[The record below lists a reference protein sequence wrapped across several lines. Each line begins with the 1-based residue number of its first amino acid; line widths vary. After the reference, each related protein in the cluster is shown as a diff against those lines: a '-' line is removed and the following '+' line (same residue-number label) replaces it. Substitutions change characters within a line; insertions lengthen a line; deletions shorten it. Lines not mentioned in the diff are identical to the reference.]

1 MQSHFLRRVR
11 IKNYKSIAACNVQ
24 LKAPLAILVG
34 PNGSG
39 KSNFLDALRLI
50 SDSLNTTLEQ
60 ALRDRGGV
68 NEVRRRSGGHPTHFT
83 VQLDFTL
90 RSGLLGSF
98 AFEVA
103 AISDGEFV
111 VSKERCEVSKDLVTG
126 DDYYDDYYYE
136 VDFKRETEIVETN
149 LQVAMPP
156 VLHDRLYITNAGSV
170 KPFDEVFDALRSMGF
185 YNLNP
190 GVIREFQRSDPGTL
204 LERDGRNLASVLA
217 RLDTHHPEIME
228 TIKEYL
234 AAVVPGV
241 EGAGRLM
248 YGPRETVQF
257 LQRVPGQKHPWKFS
271 AINMSDGTLR
281 ALGVIVALLQT
292 NSRTPSVVGIE
303 EPETALHPAASGVL
317 WEEIWAAAQKTQVLV
332 TSHSAD
338 LLDRDSISPDA
349 LLGVSSEANRTSI
362 GPLNE
367 GARDLLRKK
376 LCTPGELMR
385 QRATD
390 PDEES
395 QRLAREPSNLRL
407 FSPCPE

>member
-1 MQSHFLRRVR
+1 MQNHFLRRVR

-90 RSGLLGSF
+90 RSGLRGFF
-98 AFEVA
+98 AFEIA
-103 AISDGEFV
+103 AIKDGGFV
-111 VSKERCEVSKDLVTG
+111 VSQERCEVFKDWILEAS
-126 DDYYDDYYYE
+126 YE
-136 VDFKRETEIVETN
+136 VMSTRETPKTDLSI
-149 LQVAMPP
+149 AMPP
-156 VLHDRLYITNAGSV
+156 VLHDRLYLVNAGSI

-190 GVIREFQRSDPGTL
+190 GVIREFQRPDPGTL

-217 RLDTHHPEIME
+217 RLHAHHPEIME
-228 TIKEYL
+228 TIKGYL

-241 EGAGRLM
+241 EGAERRI

-257 LQRVPGQKHPWKFS
+257 LQRVPSQKHPWKFS

-317 WEEIWAAAQKTQVLV
+317 WDEIQAAAQETQVLV

-338 LLDRDSISPDA
+338 LLDRDDISLDF
-349 LLGVSSEANRTSI
+349 LLGVSSAENRTSI

-367 GARDLLRKK
+367 RARNLLREK

-385 QRATD
+385 QRETD

-395 QRLAREPSNLRL
+395 QRLAREPSNLSL

>member
-1 MQSHFLRRVR
+1 MQNHFLRRVC
-11 IKNYKSIAACNVQ
+11 IKNYKSIAACNVE

-83 VQLDFTL
+83 VRLDFAL
-90 RSGLLGSF
+90 RSGSPGYF

-103 AISDGEFV
+103 ATSDVDFV
-111 VSKERCEVSKDLVTG
+111 VSKERCEVFQDLMTG
-126 DDYYDDYYYE
+126 KDYYYE
-136 VDFKRETEIVETN
+136 VDFKREAFEAN
-149 LQVAMPP
+149 LSVAMPP
-156 VLHDRLYITNAGSV
+156 VLHDRLYLTNAGSV

-190 GVIREFQRSDPGTL
+190 GVIREFQRSDSGTL

-217 RLDTHHPEIME
+217 RLHTHHPEIME
-228 TIKEYL
+228 TIEEYL

-257 LQRVPGQKHPWKFS
+257 LQKVPGQKHPWKFS

-281 ALGVIVALLQT
+281 ALGVIVALLQA

-317 WEEIWAAAQKTQVLV
+317 WDEIRAAAQKTQVLV

-338 LLDRDSISPDA
+338 LLDRDDILLDV

-367 GARDLLRKK
+367 RARNLLKEK

-385 QRATD
+385 QGATE

-395 QRLAREPSNLRL
+395 QRLASEPSNRSL

>member
-1 MQSHFLRRVR
+1 MQSHFLRRVQ
-11 IKNYKSIAACNVQ
+11 IKNYKSIQACSVH

-90 RSGLLGSF
+90 RSGLLGFF
-98 AFEVA
+98 AFEIA
-103 AISDGEFV
+103 ATSDGDFV
-111 VSKERCEVSKDLVTG
+111 VSKERCEVFKDMMTG
-126 DDYYDDYYYE
+126 GDHYDDYYE
-136 VDFKRETEIVETN
+136 VDSKRDSFDTS
-149 LQVAMPP
+149 LSVAMPP
-156 VLHDRLYITNAGSV
+156 VLHDRLYLTNAGSV

-217 RLDTHHPEIME
+217 RLDTHHSEIME

-367 GARDLLRKK
+367 RARDLLRKK

-385 QRATD
+385 QRETE

-395 QRLAREPSNLRL
+395 QRLARRPSNLRL